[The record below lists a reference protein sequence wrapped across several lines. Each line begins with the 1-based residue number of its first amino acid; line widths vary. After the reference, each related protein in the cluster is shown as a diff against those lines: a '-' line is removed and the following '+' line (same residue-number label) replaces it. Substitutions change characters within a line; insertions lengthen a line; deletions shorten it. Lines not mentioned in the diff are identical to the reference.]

1 LNFKPVKDAFI
12 IAALKSIPDLKRN
25 PSMMILIGLI
35 SSFPLFFILVF
46 GGQVSSGL
54 VGAMIATISFIGLA
68 AAIGDI
74 SFDRYVKIRE
84 MIVAMPVSPVAYAMG
99 VAMAPLLISAPGLVF
114 FMGIAVLLGALPVL
128 SIGWAVASLI
138 LCWAAGSSIG
148 FIISTYLRK
157 ASVYTLNNTAN
168 ILGLGLVFLPPVYY
182 PEEILGS
189 YAWIS
194 MVFPTSNA
202 AGLIRSYAGLTQ
214 LPAETVLL
222 RWLILVATVVVSII
236 IVSFKTRWR
245 EE

>member
-1 LNFKPVKDAFI
+1 MKDAFI

-25 PSMMILIGLI
+25 PSMIVLIGLI

-46 GGQVSSGL
+46 GGQMSNGL

-68 AAIGDI
+68 AAIQDI

-84 MIVAMPVSPVAYAMG
+84 MIVAMPVHPVSYAIG
-99 VAMAPLLISAPGLVF
+99 VALAPLFVSAPGLIF

-128 SIGWAVASLI
+128 SIGWALASLI

-168 ILGLGLVFLPPVYY
+168 ILALGLVFLPPMYY
-182 PEEILGS
+182 PEELLEG
-189 YAWIS
+189 YRWIS

-202 AGLIRSYAGLTQ
+202 AGLIRSYAGLTE

-222 RWLILVATVVVSII
+222 RWLILVATVVISII

>member
-1 LNFKPVKDAFI
+1 
-12 IAALKSIPDLKRN
+12 
-25 PSMMILIGLI
+25 
-35 SSFPLFFILVF
+35 
-46 GGQVSSGL
+46 
-54 VGAMIATISFIGLA
+54 
-68 AAIGDI
+68 
-74 SFDRYVKIRE
+74 
-84 MIVAMPVSPVAYAMG
+84 
-99 VAMAPLLISAPGLVF
+99 
-114 FMGIAVLLGALPVL
+114 MGIAVLLGALPVL

>member
-1 LNFKPVKDAFI
+1 
-12 IAALKSIPDLKRN
+12 
-25 PSMMILIGLI
+25 MMVLIGLI

-46 GGQVSSGL
+46 GGQISNGL

-68 AAIGDI
+68 AAIQDI

-84 MIVAMPVSPVAYAMG
+84 MIVAMPVHPVSYAIG
-99 VAMAPLLISAPGLVF
+99 VALAPLFVSAPGLVF

-128 SIGWAVASLI
+128 SIGWALASLI

-168 ILGLGLVFLPPVYY
+168 ILALGLVFLPPVYY
-182 PEEILGS
+182 PEELLGG
-189 YAWIS
+189 YRWIS

-222 RWLILVATVVVSII
+222 RWIILVATVVISII

>member
-1 LNFKPVKDAFI
+1 MNLKPVKDAFI

-46 GGQVSSGL
+46 GGQVSNGL

-68 AAIGDI
+68 AAIQDI

-84 MIVAMPVSPVAYAMG
+84 MIVAMPVHPVAYAMG
-99 VAMAPLLISAPGLVF
+99 VAMAPLLISAPGLIF
-114 FMGIAVLLGALPVL
+114 FMGIAILLGALPVF
-128 SIGWAVASLI
+128 SIGWAVVCLI

-157 ASVYTLNNTAN
+157 ASVYTLNNMAN

-182 PEEILGS
+182 PEELLGS
-189 YAWIS
+189 YRWIS

-202 AGLIRSYAGLTQ
+202 AGLIRFYAGLTQ
-214 LPAETVLL
+214 LSAETVLL
-222 RWLILVATVVVSII
+222 RWLILAATVVVSII
-236 IVSFKTRWR
+236 IVSFKARWR
-245 EE
+245 ES